1 MSTNAPPRVITR
13 LNVGGPAIQ
22 ASELSTR
29 RLAEGVT
36 VDQLVGEVEEL
47 YPYDLNSQKPLSE
60 RVRP

>member
-1 MSTNAPPRVITR
+1 
-13 LNVGGPAIQ
+13 VGGPAIQ